1 MALRQTLPATGWGIS
16 AVENKA
22 YSVVSHE
29 YSLTMKQNHTE
40 KHLIIA
46 GSTPNFIIIFL
57 QYDSSNRLNEHHGN

>member
-1 MALRQTLPATGWGIS
+1 
-16 AVENKA
+16 
-22 YSVVSHE
+22 
-29 YSLTMKQNHTE
+29 MKQNHTE